1 MKQPAEETALM
12 KKLLLVLL
20 PVLFVPFGPF
30 ANAQNF
36 PAKPIKLLVGAPAGG
51 TTDTLARAIGQ
62 EMTMT
67 LGQPI
72 IVENRPGAGGNLAA
86 DAVAKSSPDGYTLL
100 MSFTS
105 HTINASLYSKLT
117 FDTLKDFTPIS
128 MVATVPSVL
137 VAHPSL
143 PVDDV
148 PSLIKLA
155 KEKPGKLNFAI
166 GALGSSLHLAGD
178 MFKTM
183 ASVDIVNVPYKGT
196 APAMTDL
203 VGGQVELMFASV
215 VTASPQIKSGKLK
228 AIGTTSAKP
237 LAAFPKVAP
246 IAETLPG
253 YESNAWFGVFGP
265 AKLSPEVLKTL
276 NSAIVKAVNAP
287 PIKARLEIEGAEAIG
302 NTPDQFAAFVKTDI
316 EKWAKVVK
324 ATGAKAE

>member
-1 MKQPAEETALM
+1 MAMKRS
-12 KKLLLVLL
+12 LL
-20 PVLFVPFGPF
+20 PLALALLSPF

-36 PAKPIKLLVGAPAGG
+36 PSKPIKLLVGAPAGG

-62 EMTMT
+62 EMAVT

-105 HTINASLYSKLT
+105 HTINANLYSKLP

-128 MVATVPSVL
+128 MVAAVPSIL

-155 KEKPGKLNFAI
+155 KEKPGKLNFAV

-183 ASVDIVNVPYKGT
+183 AGVDIVNVPYKGT

-203 VGGQVELMFASV
+203 VAGQVELMFASV
-215 VTASPQIKSGKLK
+215 VTASAQIKSGKLK

-246 IAETLPG
+246 VAETLPG

-265 AKLSPEVLKTL
+265 AKFSPEVLKTL

-302 NTPDQFAAFVKTDI
+302 NTPEQFAAFVKMDV

>member
-1 MKQPAEETALM
+1 MKT
-12 KKLLLVLL
+12 LL
-20 PVLFVPFGPF
+20 PTLVFALFAPFAPPF
-30 ANAQNF
+30 APLANAQNF
-36 PAKPIKLLVGAPAGG
+36 PTKPIKLLVGAPAGG

-67 LGQPI
+67 LGQPV

-86 DAVAKSSPDGYTLL
+86 DAVAKSEPDGYTLL

-105 HTINASLYSKLT
+105 HTINASLYSKLP
-117 FDTLKDFTPIS
+117 FDTLKDFSPIS

-148 PSLIKLA
+148 PALIKLA

-183 ASVDIVNVPYKGT
+183 AGVDIVNVPYKGT

-203 VGGQVELMFASV
+203 LGGQVELMFASV
-215 VTASPQIKSGKLK
+215 VTASAHIKSGKLK
-228 AIGTTSAKP
+228 AIGTTSTKA
-237 LAAFPKVAP
+237 LTAFPKVAP
-246 IAETLPG
+246 ISATLPG

-287 PIKARLEIEGAEAIG
+287 SIKARLEIEGAEAIG
-302 NTPDQFAAFVKTDI
+302 NTPEQFAAFVKADI

>member
-1 MKQPAEETALM
+1 MAMKRS
-12 KKLLLVLL
+12 LVLL
-20 PVLFVPFGPF
+20 ALALLSPF

-36 PAKPIKLLVGAPAGG
+36 PTKPIKLLVGAPAGG
-51 TTDTLARAIGQ
+51 TTDTLARSIGQ
-62 EMTMT
+62 EMTIT
-67 LGQPI
+67 LGQPV

-105 HTINASLYSKLT
+105 HTINASLYSKLP
-117 FDTLKDFTPIS
+117 FDTQKDFTPIS

-183 ASVDIVNVPYKGT
+183 AGVDIVNVPYKGT

-215 VTASPQIKSGKLK
+215 VTASAQIKSGKLK
-228 AIGTTSAKP
+228 AIGTTSVKP

-302 NTPDQFAAFVKTDI
+302 NTPEQFAAFVRTDI
-316 EKWAKVVK
+316 EKWARVVK

>member
-1 MKQPAEETALM
+1 MKT
-12 KKLLLVLL
+12 LL
-20 PVLFVPFGPF
+20 PALLFALFAPLFAPL
-30 ANAQNF
+30 ANAQYF
-36 PAKPIKLLVGAPAGG
+36 PTKPIKLLVGAPAGG

-67 LGQPI
+67 LGQPV

-86 DAVAKSSPDGYTLL
+86 DAVAKSEPDGYTLL

-105 HTINASLYSKLT
+105 HTINASLYSKLP

-148 PSLIKLA
+148 PALIKLA

-166 GALGSSLHLAGD
+166 GALGSSIHLAGD

-183 ASVDIVNVPYKGT
+183 AGVDVVNVPYKGT

-203 VGGQVELMFASV
+203 LGGQVELMFASV
-215 VTASPQIKSGKLK
+215 VTASAQIKSGKLK
-228 AIGTTSAKP
+228 AIGTTSTKA
-237 LAAFPKVAP
+237 LTAFPKVAP
-246 IAETLPG
+246 IAATLPG

-287 PIKARLEIEGAEAIG
+287 SIKARLEIEGAEAIG
-302 NTPDQFAAFVKTDI
+302 NMPEQFAAFVKTDI

-324 ATGAKAE
+324 ATGARAE

>member
-1 MKQPAEETALM
+1 MGM
-12 KKLLLVLL
+12 KKSFLLLALALL
-20 PVLFVPFGPF
+20 SSWAGAQPFPT
-30 ANAQNF
+30 
-36 PAKPIKLLVGAPAGG
+36 KPIKLLVGAPAGG

-67 LGQPI
+67 LGQPV
-72 IVENRPGAGGNLAA
+72 IVENRSGAGGNLAA
-86 DAVAKSSPDGYTLL
+86 DVVAKSIPDGYTLL
-100 MSFTS
+100 MSFTG
-105 HTINASLYSKLT
+105 HTINASLYSKLP

-178 MFKTM
+178 MFKTI
-183 ASVDIVNVPYKGT
+183 AGVDIVNVPYKGT

-215 VTASPQIKSGKLK
+215 VTASAQIKAGKLK
-228 AIGTTSAKP
+228 AIGTTSTKA
-237 LAAFPKVAP
+237 LTTFPKVAP
-246 IAETLPG
+246 IAATLPG

-265 AKLSPEVLKTL
+265 AKLSPEVLKML
-276 NSAIVKAVNAP
+276 NSAIINAVNAP
-287 PIKARLEIEGAEAIG
+287 SIKARLEIEGAEAFG
-302 NTPDQFAAFVKTDI
+302 NTPEQFAAFVKTDI

-324 ATGAKAE
+324 ATGARAE

>member
-1 MKQPAEETALM
+1 MAMKRS
-12 KKLLLVLL
+12 LVLL
-20 PVLFVPFGPF
+20 ALALLSPF

-36 PAKPIKLLVGAPAGG
+36 PTKPIKLLVGVPAGG
-51 TTDTLARAIGQ
+51 TTDTLARSIGQ
-62 EMTMT
+62 EMTIT
-67 LGQPI
+67 LGQPV

-105 HTINASLYSKLT
+105 HTINASLYSKLP
-117 FDTLKDFTPIS
+117 FDTLKDFTPVS

-137 VAHPSL
+137 VAHPAL
-143 PVDDV
+143 PVEDV

-183 ASVDIVNVPYKGT
+183 AGVDIVNVPYKGT
-196 APAMTDL
+196 VPAMTDL

-215 VTASPQIKSGKLK
+215 VITSPQIKSGKLK

-287 PIKARLEIEGAEAIG
+287 PIKARLETEGAEAIG
-302 NTPDQFAAFVKTDI
+302 NTPEQFAAFLRTDI